1 MCLWLIAYGHI
12 LGFPG
17 ALWLVPGDVGFSQFK
32 GKYEG
37 SVSVICAWSPV
48 NFKDNFTLFH
58 WHVVC
63 PTSPNQLDCI
73 KCSKPFIFPVM
84 TVTKGSVWAFETAF
98 YLQSTPSQHLGQW
111 SGERGFSTDCA
122 LCLILLSPF
131 LTRESNRTLNLMSM
145 SECWEC
151 AGVQLMKKSS
161 LAHDFPWSDL
171 PQQLSFTLF
180 VS

>member
-1 MCLWLIAYGHI
+1 MDIFWAFLVHYDLCQEMWGFRSSRENAKGPFLW
-12 LGFPG
+12 
-17 ALWLVPGDVGFSQFK
+17 
-32 GKYEG
+32 
-37 SVSVICAWSPV
+37 SVRGLLFV

-73 KCSKPFIFPVM
+73 KCSKPFIFPIM

-131 LTRESNRTLNLMSM
+131 LTRESNRTLNLVSM

-171 PQQLSFTLF
+171 PQQLSFRLF